1 MKNISKKLLA
11 SFLSLGLIILF
22 SVPVSAS
29 NEIVVMTEDE
39 SYYHTDS
46 PAYVNA
52 PDSVKDIMDMQ
63 NEITLSLTKDN
74 YKYVYDYDLIKDIVY
89 GFDFTDYNNLTGE
102 NITSESFLEDAIYG
116 IESVEFPMF
125 ETYAYTQGP
134 MCGVNKTDSIWNST
148 REYRNKS
155 RTTTHANYLMAEG
168 KFIQANS
175 ANLTAGGFSAIVVGI
190 AVWSPP
196 LAAAMKVVKGGY
208 GAIGW

>member
-63 NEITLSLTKDN
+63 NEITLSLTKD
-74 YKYVYDYDLIKDIVY
+74 II
-89 GFDFTDYNNLTGE
+89 
-102 NITSESFLEDAIYG
+102 S
-116 IESVEFPMF
+116 M
-125 ETYAYTQGP
+125 
-134 MCGVNKTDSIWNST
+134 ST
-148 REYRNKS
+148 I
-155 RTTTHANYLMAEG
+155 M
-168 KFIQANS
+168 I
-175 ANLTAGGFSAIVVGI
+175 
-190 AVWSPP
+190 
-196 LAAAMKVVKGGY
+196 
-208 GAIGW
+208 